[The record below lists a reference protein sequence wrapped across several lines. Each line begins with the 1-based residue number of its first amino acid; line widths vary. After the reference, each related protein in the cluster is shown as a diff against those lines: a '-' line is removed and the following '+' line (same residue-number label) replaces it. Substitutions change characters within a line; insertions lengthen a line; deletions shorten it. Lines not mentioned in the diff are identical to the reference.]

1 MIRTLA
7 LAVIRWYQRVAPSRL
22 RDACRF
28 QPSCSHYAMQAIEKY
43 GAFRGSWKAA
53 GRICRCRYPN
63 GGEDLP

>member
-1 MIRTLA
+1 MIRRLA
-7 LAVIRWYQRVAPSRL
+7 LALIRWYQRVAPSRL

-43 GAFRGSWKAA
+43 GAFRGSWKAV